1 MNAIPTNLFPPVK
14 GTPPTVEWSR
24 CDGLQ
29 IDHGYQRMIEGRQSQ
44 RLIKSIAE
52 NWDWRLLSPL
62 TVSHRDGRYGEP
74 GFFVIDGQHRL
85 EAARLRGD
93 IASLPCIISKF
104 ESYEAEA
111 LAFVNINSA
120 RRQVTAL
127 DRYHARVAAKE
138 ELALK
143 IKDVVEMVGL
153 TVTRHND
160 AEFWAPDEISFPDLV
175 GRYLEREGEQ
185 KGETETALGLLV
197 AWCGK
202 PLLQGRELFE
212 GLIHIAR
219 SEWPGG
225 HDGFYQDFVD
235 HLASKRQSLWVATRN
250 RIMAEDE
257 NLKPGRAMA
266 LAFLKDFPGE
276 KPRLGRTRGEGQ
288 KRHEVPKP
296 GKGIELAGDHRAV
309 SSGETL
315 FPNTLRDP
323 ASEACVLKSG
333 HNNAKIGREVEI
345 GAWKGMPIVTL
356 TLEERKTCPPE
367 CKVIKECFAPDTLIL
382 KSNLTW
388 SRIDELSEG
397 DRIIG
402 FEEFPERK
410 GKDRTFQHSEVQN
423 LKEVKRDRII
433 LETSEGPIT
442 VTKDHQFLVRRKLS
456 TKEGRKGFS
465 WVESGD
471 LRQGD
476 LIQFLCSPWRQD
488 LSYEAGRIRGFV
500 EGEGSVG
507 TTPNNGKKQTRLS
520 WSQVPGQLFDEINEI
535 AQNLGYNLYIRNVI
549 SGINSVDTRHADIA
563 GGWREV
569 LRFLGTVR
577 PTRLLQNA
585 EDIYVGHS
593 VKGKWAEF
601 QGFKNAEH
609 GSVYQIKTSTN
620 TLVAN
625 GFLSHN
631 CYGNNMQWAQ
641 RFKHGPAL
649 ERKIHEELQD
659 LQAANPSGF
668 VVRLHVLGDFYSLE
682 YVELWER
689 MLGEFPGLRIYGYT
703 AHDPSGEIGAK
714 LLTMACS
721 MWERFAMR
729 FSGSGMSE
737 LAASVIKKPEDCPDD
752 SFVCLVEV
760 GKATC
765 CASCAACWESEKN
778 VAFIRR
784 AP

>member
-14 GTPPTVEWSR
+14 GAPPTVEWSQ
-24 CDGLQ
+24 CDKLQ
-29 IDHGYQRMIEGRQSQ
+29 IDHGYQRMIEGKQSQ

-62 TVSHRDGRYGEP
+62 TVSHRDGSYGEP

-93 IASLPCIISKF
+93 ISKLPCIISKF

-143 IKDVVEMVGL
+143 IKDVVEIVGL

-219 SEWPGG
+219 AEWPGG

-250 RIMAEDE
+250 RIMTEDE

-266 LAFLKDFPGE
+266 LAFLKDFSGE
-276 KPRLGRTRGEGQ
+276 KPRLSRTRGEGQ

-296 GKGIELAGDHRAV
+296 GKGIELASDHRAV

-315 FPNTLRDP
+315 FPTTLKDP
-323 ASEACVLKSG
+323 ASETCVLKSG

-367 CKVIKECFAPDTLIL
+367 CKVASI
-382 KSNLTW
+382 
-388 SRIDELSEG
+388 
-397 DRIIG
+397 
-402 FEEFPERK
+402 
-410 GKDRTFQHSEVQN
+410 
-423 LKEVKRDRII
+423 
-433 LETSEGPIT
+433 
-442 VTKDHQFLVRRKLS
+442 
-456 TKEGRKGFS
+456 
-465 WVESGD
+465 
-471 LRQGD
+471 
-476 LIQFLCSPWRQD
+476 
-488 LSYEAGRIRGFV
+488 
-500 EGEGSVG
+500 
-507 TTPNNGKKQTRLS
+507 
-520 WSQVPGQLFDEINEI
+520 
-535 AQNLGYNLYIRNVI
+535 
-549 SGINSVDTRHADIA
+549 
-563 GGWREV
+563 
-569 LRFLGTVR
+569 
-577 PTRLLQNA
+577 
-585 EDIYVGHS
+585 
-593 VKGKWAEF
+593 
-601 QGFKNAEH
+601 
-609 GSVYQIKTSTN
+609 
-620 TLVAN
+620 
-625 GFLSHN
+625 

-682 YVELWER
+682 YVDFWER
-689 MLGEFPGLRIYGYT
+689 MLGKFPGLHIYGYT

-737 LAASVIKKPEDCPDD
+737 LSASVIRKPEDCPPD
-752 SFVCLVEV
+752 SFVCLVEA
-760 GKATC
+760 GKASS